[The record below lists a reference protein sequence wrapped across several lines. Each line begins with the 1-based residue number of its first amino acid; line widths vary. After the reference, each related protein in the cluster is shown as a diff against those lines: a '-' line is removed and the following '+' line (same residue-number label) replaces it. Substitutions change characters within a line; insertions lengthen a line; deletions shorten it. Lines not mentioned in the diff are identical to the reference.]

1 MDVGEVRAELE
12 SLGTEGFAERY
23 GRFYL
28 VLTDADSLESF
39 AGFVNTESRAA
50 DDLSRGRKLDAIELL
65 PIVPRQKNTLR
76 VTVGREGDVDLP
88 LGHRNVSK
96 LHAWFT
102 IAGGL
107 LSLTDGRSKNGTWL
121 NGAALDSDRP
131 VPVDVGDT
139 LRFGSVAATV
149 WGFTDLL
156 AALEKNA

>member
-1 MDVGEVRAELE
+1 MDVGEARSELE

-50 DDLSRGRKLDAIELL
+50 GDLSRGRKLDAIDLL
-65 PIVPRQKNTLR
+65 PIAPRQKNAPR
-76 VTVGREGDVDLP
+76 ITVGRDADADLP
-88 LGHRNVSK
+88 LRHRNVSK

-102 IAGGL
+102 VAGGL

-121 NGAALDSDRP
+121 NGAALAPERP

-139 LRFGSVAATV
+139 LRFGSIAATV
-149 WGFTDLL
+149 WGLADLL
-156 AALEKNA
+156 AALEP